1 MRRATVYDVAEQAG
15 VSTATVSFTFHH
27 PDKVKPAT
35 REKVLRAAEGL
46 NYVPSANARGL
57 ARGRTGVF
65 GLYSFDMLIERP
77 LGDEDD
83 AVISDVGQ
91 ADADNHDGPDVL
103 AYPLYVDEVQRGFEL
118 ECWHRGRNVL
128 LGSASAANDGAGI
141 TDIAGRVDGLAVFPG
156 QFADDPSLSSLCR
169 SIPIVR
175 LSEGRAGDPAAY
187 IACDNVSGMNQL
199 IDHLV
204 DVHGLWNIAFIGKN
218 DNYDM
223 RSRFAAMQGRLRYR
237 GLPVPQQPLDES
249 DAICE
254 EHFVALCRA
263 IDEGRLPQ
271 ALVCTNDQTAFDVIQ
286 VLHDAGVDVP
296 RNIVVTGFDGVL
308 AGGLLSPGLT
318 TVRQPM
324 EAMGRM
330 AARLLDERSGRPW
343 ENPVNFV
350 FPVRMVVRGSCGCQ

>member
-1 MRRATVYDVAEQAG
+1 MRRATVYDVAERAG

-27 PDKVKPAT
+27 SDKVKSVT
-35 REKVLRAAEGL
+35 REKVLRAAKEL
-46 NYVPSANARGL
+46 DYVPSANARGL

-65 GLYSFDMLIERP
+65 GLYSFDMLIELP
-77 LGDEDD
+77 LGDEDET
-83 AVISDVGQ
+83 VVSDSDP
-91 ADADNHDGPDVL
+91 ADEENLEGPDIL

-128 LGSASAANDGAGI
+128 LGSASVANDGVGI
-141 TDIAGRVDGLAVFPG
+141 ADIAGRVDGLAVFPG

-175 LSEGRAGDPAAY
+175 LSEGLSADPAAY
-187 IACDNVSGMNQL
+187 VACDNVAGMNQL

-204 DVHGLWNIAFIGKN
+204 DVHGLRNIAFIGKN

-223 RSRFAAMQGRLRYR
+223 RSRFAAMRNRLKAR
-237 GLPVPQQPLDES
+237 GLPAPDRPLDES
-249 DAICE
+249 DAISE

-263 IDEGRLPQ
+263 IDEEQLPQ
-271 ALVCTNDQTAFDVIQ
+271 ALVCTNDQTALDVIQ
-286 VLHDAGVDVP
+286 VLHDAGLNVP
-296 RNIVVTGFDGVL
+296 QDIVVTGFDGVL
-308 AGGLLSPGLT
+308 AGGMLSPGLT

-324 EAMGRM
+324 ESMGRL

-343 ENPVNFV
+343 ENPVDFV
-350 FPVRMVVRGSCGCQ
+350 FPVRMIVRGSCGC